1 MKLHTS
7 LDTNSFIQALRRLTA
22 RRGDMK
28 KYAQTMALVG
38 AEQELLRSLSEI
50 DHKKM
55 ENFLQDHGGD

>member
-1 MKLHTS
+1 
-7 LDTNSFIQALRRLTA
+7 
-22 RRGDMK
+22 MK